1 MIKLLYKLNLEKK
14 NIIGFGASGRGTT
27 FLNYCGISKK
37 YIKYIVDSSPLRA
50 GKYMPGLKIPIYN
63 TDYLKKNAHKIDY
76 ILIIAWNYK
85 SSIIRQVKKINK
97 DIKFIIPFPDP
108 HIF

>member
-63 TDYLKKNAHKIDY
+63 TDYLKKM
-76 ILIIAWNYK
+76 LIKLTI
-85 SSIIRQVKKINK
+85 S
-97 DIKFIIPFPDP
+97 
-108 HIF
+108 

>member
-1 MIKLLYKLNLEKK
+1 M
-14 NIIGFGASGRGTT
+14 F
-27 FLNYCGISKK
+27 SKK
-37 YIKYIVDSSPLRA
+37 YIKCIVDESPLRA

-63 TDYLKKNAHKIDY
+63 IDYLKKNAHTIDY

-85 SSIIRQVKKINK
+85 SSIIKQVKKINK